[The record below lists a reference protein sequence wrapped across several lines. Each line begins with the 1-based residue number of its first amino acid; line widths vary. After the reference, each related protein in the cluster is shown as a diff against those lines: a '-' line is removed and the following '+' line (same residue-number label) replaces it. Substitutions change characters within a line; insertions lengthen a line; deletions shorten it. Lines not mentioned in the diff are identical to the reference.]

1 MRGVSTFW
9 PLFKLT
15 LNNTFGLSAAR
26 YVYLVQR
33 KRLWEPVLIVLGV
46 GVGGGT
52 FVFFL
57 YQTARAFVGAGLMVN
72 RPEIV
77 FTFAFLVASILVL
90 VFGFAAVISIF
101 YFSTDLALL
110 VPLPLRPGTIVL
122 AKFGVI
128 AVGEYVGI
136 LLAMGPAAV
145 AYAQLVGGGPSY
157 WLAVLLVV
165 LLAPVIP
172 LAIAAV
178 LTLGVMRF
186 INRRHRDILI
196 VLFSVGL
203 AVGMLAFQVGVMNSL
218 PSQGDPALYLQRI
231 LSGQVDLVATM
242 GRAFPPAVW
251 ATRVIAGAT
260 AGARLAGLGL
270 YVGVTAVAVWVLA
283 MVGDRFFYAG
293 LIGGTELARRRL
305 TAPQAA
311 AARAAA
317 RARTVQSSMLRA
329 LFWREWRLF
338 MRVPLYVVNGFSAS
352 LIVPILFVFGFRGIV
367 SDPDMIRLLNAIYAS
382 GNAAFFTA
390 LAVAGL
396 TVLVAAL
403 NTTAASAVSREGRYL
418 WISKVI
424 PVPPE
429 RLVQGKMLFA
439 AVAAAVSAL
448 PMLVLFAFALHMRP
462 VHVAEVLVLTGLGS
476 AVSVFVGLLVDLARP
491 FLTWTN
497 PQQAVKSNLNVIIPL
512 PVIAGMEAGL
522 AYLALWLS
530 RSVGLGEV
538 GVVATLA
545 GLLAALAVLL
555 YRLTVSAGRRLYER
569 LEP

>member
-1 MRGVSTFW
+1 MSAFW
-9 PLFKLT
+9 PLFRLT
-15 LNNTFGLSAAR
+15 LNNTLGLSAAR

-33 KRLWEPVLIVLGV
+33 KRLWEPVLIALGV
-46 GVGGGT
+46 GVGGGA

-57 YQTARAFVGAGLMVN
+57 YQVARAFVAVGLMAN

-77 FTFAFLVASILVL
+77 FTFAFLVASTLVL

-101 YFSTDLALL
+101 YFSTDLGLL

-122 AKFGVI
+122 AKFAVI
-128 AVGEYVGI
+128 VVGEYVGI
-136 LLAMGPAAV
+136 LLAMGPAAT
-145 AYAQLVGGGPSY
+145 AYAQLVGGSLSY

-178 LTLGVMRF
+178 VTLAVMRF

-196 VLFSVGL
+196 ILFSVALTAGI
-203 AVGMLAFQVGVMNSL
+203 LAFQIGVMNNL
-218 PSQGDPALYLQRI
+218 PSQGDPALYLQQI
-231 LSGQVDLVATM
+231 LSGHVDLVAVM

-260 AGARLAGLGL
+260 AGSRLVGLAL
-270 YVGVTAVAVWVLA
+270 YVGVTGVAVWVLA
-283 MVGDRFFYAG
+283 TAGDRLFYAG

-305 TAPQAA
+305 TAHQLA

-317 RARTVQSSMLRA
+317 RHSTVQSGVLSA

-338 MRVPLYVVNGFSAS
+338 MRVPLYVLNGFSAS
-352 LIVPILFVFGFRGIV
+352 LIVPIIFVFGFRGIM
-367 SDPDMIRLLNAIYAS
+367 SDPDMIRLLDAIYAT
-382 GNAAFFTA
+382 GNAAFFTS

-396 TVLVAAL
+396 TVLVTAL

-429 RLVQGKMLFA
+429 KLVQGKMLFA

-448 PMLVLFAFALHMRP
+448 PMLVLFAFALRMRA
-462 VHVAEVLVLTGLGS
+462 VHLAEVLVLTGLGS

-512 PVIAGMEAGL
+512 PVIAGLEAGL
-522 AYLALWLS
+522 GYLALWLT
-530 RSVGLGEV
+530 RTLEWEEGT
-538 GVVATLA
+538 VVVTLA
-545 GLLAALAVLL
+545 GLLAVLAVLL
-555 YRLTVSAGRRLYER
+555 YRLTVSAGKRLYER

>member
-1 MRGVSTFW
+1 MSAFW
-9 PLFKLT
+9 PLFRLT
-15 LNNTFGLSAAR
+15 LNNTLGLSAAR

-33 KRLWEPVLIVLGV
+33 KRLWEPVLIALGV
-46 GVGGGT
+46 GAGGGA

-57 YQTARAFVGAGLMVN
+57 YQVARAFVAVGLMAN

-77 FTFAFLVASILVL
+77 FTFAFLVASTLVL

-101 YFSTDLALL
+101 YFSTDLGLL

-122 AKFGVI
+122 AKFAVI

-136 LLAMGPAAV
+136 LLAMGPAAT
-145 AYAQLVGGGPSY
+145 AYAQLVGGSLSY

-178 LTLGVMRF
+178 VTLAVMRF

-196 VLFSVGL
+196 ILFSVALTAGI
-203 AVGMLAFQVGVMNSL
+203 LAFQIGVMNNL
-218 PSQGDPALYLQRI
+218 PSQGDPALYLQQI
-231 LSGQVDLVATM
+231 LSGHVDLVAVM

-260 AGARLAGLGL
+260 AGSRLVGLAL
-270 YVGVTAVAVWVLA
+270 YVGVTGVAVWVLA
-283 MVGDRFFYAG
+283 TAGDRLFYAG

-305 TAPQAA
+305 TAHQIA

-317 RARTVQSSMLRA
+317 RHRTVQSGVLSA

-338 MRVPLYVVNGFSAS
+338 MRVPLYVLNGFSAS
-352 LIVPILFVFGFRGIV
+352 LIVPIIFVFGFRGIM
-367 SDPDMIRLLNAIYAS
+367 SDPDMIRLLDAIYAT

-396 TVLVAAL
+396 AVLVTAL

-429 RLVQGKMLFA
+429 KLVQGKILFA

-448 PMLVLFAFALHMRP
+448 PMLVLFAFALRMRP
-462 VHVAEVLVLTGLGS
+462 VHLAEVLVLTGLGS

-512 PVIAGMEAGL
+512 PVIAGLEAGL
-522 AYLALWLS
+522 GYLALWLT
-530 RSVGLGEV
+530 RTLEWEEGT
-538 GVVATLA
+538 VVVTLA
-545 GLLAALAVLL
+545 GLLAVLAVLL
-555 YRLTVSAGRRLYER
+555 YRLTVSAGKRLYER

>member
-1 MRGVSTFW
+1 MSAFW
-9 PLFKLT
+9 PLFRLT
-15 LNNTFGLSAAR
+15 LNNTLGLSAAR

-33 KRLWEPVLIVLGV
+33 KRLWEPALIALGV
-46 GVGGGT
+46 GAGGGA

-57 YQTARAFVGAGLMVN
+57 YQVARAFVAVGLMVN

-77 FTFAFLVASILVL
+77 FTFAFLVASTLVL

-101 YFSTDLALL
+101 YFSTDLGLL

-122 AKFGVI
+122 AKFAVI
-128 AVGEYVGI
+128 VVGEYVGI
-136 LLAMGPAAV
+136 LLAMGPAAT
-145 AYAQLVGGGPSY
+145 AYAQLVGDSLSY

-178 LTLGVMRF
+178 VTLAVMRF

-196 VLFSVGL
+196 ILFSAALTVGI
-203 AVGMLAFQVGVMNSL
+203 LAFQIGVMNNL
-218 PSQGDPALYLQRI
+218 PSQGDPALYLQQI
-231 LSGQVDLVATM
+231 LSGHVDLVAVM

-260 AGARLAGLGL
+260 AGSRLVGLAL
-270 YVGVTAVAVWVLA
+270 YVGVTGVAVWVLA
-283 MVGDRFFYAG
+283 AAGDRLFYAG

-305 TAPQAA
+305 TAHQIA

-317 RARTVQSSMLRA
+317 RHHMVQSGVLSA

-338 MRVPLYVVNGFSAS
+338 MRVPLYVLNGFSAS
-352 LIVPILFVFGFRGIV
+352 LIVPIIFVFGFRGIMR
-367 SDPDMIRLLNAIYAS
+367 DPDMIRLLDAIYAT

-390 LAVAGL
+390 LVVAGL
-396 TVLVAAL
+396 TVLVTAL

-429 RLVQGKMLFA
+429 KLVQGKMLFA

-448 PMLVLFAFALHMRP
+448 PMLALFAFALRMRP
-462 VHVAEVLVLTGLGS
+462 VHLAEVLVLTGLGS

-512 PVIAGMEAGL
+512 PVIAGLEAGL
-522 AYLALWLS
+522 GYLALWLS
-530 RSVGLGEV
+530 GSLWWDEGT
-538 GVVATLA
+538 VVATLA
-545 GLLAALAVLL
+545 GLLIVLAVLL
-555 YRLTVSAGRRLYER
+555 YRLTVSAGKRLYER